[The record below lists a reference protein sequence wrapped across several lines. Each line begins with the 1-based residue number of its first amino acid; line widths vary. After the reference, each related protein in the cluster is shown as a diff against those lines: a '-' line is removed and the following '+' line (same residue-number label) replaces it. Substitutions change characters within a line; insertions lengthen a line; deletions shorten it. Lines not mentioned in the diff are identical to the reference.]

1 MSKFNDLLMPRSL
14 LSTALRRGL
23 AGGLVQAKR
32 GDDFNGMEI
41 NQQKDGNEVRNKT

>member
-1 MSKFNDLLMPRSL
+1 MSKFNDLLIPRSL
-14 LSTALRRGL
+14 SFHCFAPGL

-41 NQQKDGNEVRNKT
+41 NEQKDGNEVRNKT